1 MFPPILTARAAYLQF
16 TRAIFRSALALCLAS
31 ALPAFAQE
39 RFSLF
44 VPTEQ
49 DDVPRMLKLAGLKDG
64 DMVYDLGSGDG
75 RIVFEAAKI
84 NPTARGRGIEIDAK
98 LVQESRQVA
107 AKAGLGDRV
116 EFLHQNA
123 FDTDLGEA
131 DIVAMWLWPELM
143 RMLRP
148 KILAEARPGT
158 RIVTRIWDLGS
169 WKPDA
174 TDTDGAQLF
183 MWVVPAQIAGFW
195 DWSLDFGKGNRAYA
209 AVLEQ
214 QFQVV
219 EGVVRSGHRR
229 GVFDGMK
236 LTGDEISFS
245 LMMTLEGAGLVRHQF
260 SGRVKGDVIEGNVRI
275 LYEPY
280 ETPFEVPWRAVRSAK
295 SAYFAPTGVNV
306 K

>member
-1 MFPPILTARAAYLQF
+1 MFTAILTARASCLQF
-16 TRAIFRSALALCLAS
+16 IRTCARSALALCLAC
-31 ALPAFAQE
+31 ALPAAAQE

-44 VPTEQ
+44 VPTEKE
-49 DDVPRMLKLAGLKDG
+49 DVPRMLKLAGLKDG

-98 LVQESRQVA
+98 LVQESRQIA

-116 EFLHQNA
+116 QFLHQNA
-123 FDTDLGEA
+123 FDTDLKDA

-158 RIVTRIWDLGS
+158 RVITRIWDLGS

-174 TDTDGAQLF
+174 TDTEGTQLY
-183 MWVVPAQIAGFW
+183 MWVVPAHVEGAW
-195 DWSLDFGKGNRAYA
+195 NWTLEFGKGKRTYA

-214 QFQVV
+214 QFQAI
-219 EGVVRSGHRR
+219 EGVVRSGSRR
-229 GVFDGMK
+229 GILDPMK
-236 LTGDEISFS
+236 LTGDEITFT
-245 LMMTLEGAGLVRHQF
+245 LMMTLDGVGLVRHQF
-260 SGRVKGDVIEGNVRI
+260 SGRVKGDVIEGSVRI

-280 ETPFEVPWRAVRSAK
+280 ETPFEVPWRAVRAAT
-295 SAYFAPTGVNV
+295 SAYFAPTGVDA